1 MDVFEFAANY
11 THFVDDELLCLWAER
26 DTLVPEAVMALDSEL
41 QRRGLKKESATRVKK
56 RREMLLAREEKGPTL
71 GEQVAA
77 AKYERNMRHFVG
89 WEEPEFYSR
98 YGGRDI
104 RNTFAYIRHK
114 YRVWNAFRNHTGH
127 WPVFSIWFHFLSWIA
142 VFFLGVAAFFWAA
155 DRKWEGRWSFVA
167 VVAVVG
173 CVLGVLGL
181 RDFGARL
188 MRKLDWKRYSV
199 KNDCYR

>member
-11 THFVDDELLCLWAER
+11 THFGDDELLCLWAER
-26 DTLVPEAVMALDSEL
+26 NTLVPEAVMALDSEL
-41 QRRGLKKESATRVKK
+41 QRRGLKKQNATRVKK
-56 RREMLLAREEKGPTL
+56 RRDMLAAREENGPL
-71 GEQVAA
+71 GNQVAA

-114 YRVWNAFRNHTGH
+114 YRVWNAFRDHTGH

-142 VFFLGVAAFFWAA
+142 VFFFGVAAFFWAA
-155 DRKWEGRWSFVA
+155 ERKWEGRWSFVA
-167 VVAVVG
+167 FVAVVG
-173 CVLGVLGL
+173 CVLVVFGL
-181 RDFGARL
+181 RDLGARL
-188 MRKLDWKRYSV
+188 MRKLDWKRYGS
-199 KNDCYR
+199 